1 MDGLGLGTLA
11 GLLACGLVHS
21 ALGLGGGRVV
31 TGLEV
36 TVVAT
41 GLPCFMHV
49 ALLTDGEAGTDEEG
63 RDFAVDFKQHFL
75 EEVETLEFVDQE
87 RVFLL
92 IAGILYTGLQFVEF
106 AQVVFPEVVDN
117 GKGDAFLDAE
127 LNPAALVLVRL
138 FDGGDHIEG
147 LFAVGDGESNVD
159 VVGILVDVLDEG
171 VGEVADALHA

>member
-1 MDGLGLGTLA
+1 MADYLFGVTATAVLVFLAASTGAGVVAAHFLLDVDGLGLGTLA

-21 ALGLGGGRVV
+21 ALGLRGGRVV

-75 EEVETLEFVDQE
+75 EEVETLELVNQE
-87 RVFLL
+87 GVFLL
-92 IAGILYTGLQFVEF
+92 IAGILDTGLQFVEF
-106 AQVVFPEVVDN
+106 A
-117 GKGDAFLDAE
+117 
-127 LNPAALVLVRL
+127 
-138 FDGGDHIEG
+138 
-147 LFAVGDGESNVD
+147 
-159 VVGILVDVLDEG
+159 
-171 VGEVADALHA
+171 